1 MSFLDDKHTISPLD
15 ERRNFI
21 LYSITMGGDMIMQF
35 GMSGVAG
42 CGATCFVHPLD
53 VLKVNLQVDTTGRGP
68 LNVAKTIFQQSGI
81 RGLYAG
87 LSAGIF
93 RQITYGMPRM
103 ALYPIVVE
111 KVNVFTGSKGGD
123 MPLYQKFFCGATAGA
138 IASLCGVPSEVTMVR
153 MTADQ
158 KYPIGDPQ
166 RRNYTG
172 VGNALSRIVKEE
184 GVGKLWEGAAPTVA
198 RAVLLNAGQLAVYAD
213 LKEKIGRSTGMSGI
227 PLQFVASLGAS
238 VVATALSCPA
248 DVLKSRMQSMK
259 AGEYANVVDCAR
271 KIVANEGVMAL
282 WKGYVP
288 ATIKL
293 APHTVISFIILDSLS
308 RRLLGHS
315 HF

>member
-1 MSFLDDKHTISPLD
+1 
-15 ERRNFI
+15 
-21 LYSITMGGDMIMQF
+21 MGGDMLMQF
-35 GMSGVAG
+35 GMAGVAG

-53 VLKVNLQVDTTGRGP
+53 VIKVNLQVDTSGKGP
-68 LNVAKTIFQQSGI
+68 VSVAQTIFRQSGI

-111 KVNVFTGSKGGD
+111 KVKSLNGSQTGD
-123 MPLYQKFFCGATAGA
+123 MPLWQKFFCGATAGG
-138 IASLCGVPSEVTMVR
+138 IASLCGVPSEVAMVR

-158 KYPIGDPQ
+158 KYPVGDPQ

-172 VGNALSRIVKEE
+172 VGNALTRIVKEE

-213 LKEKIGRSTGMSGI
+213 LKEKIGRSTGMTGI

-271 KIVANEGVMAL
+271 KVVSNEGIGAL
-282 WKGYVP
+282 WKGYGP
-288 ATIKL
+288 ATVKL
-293 APHTVISFIILDSLS
+293 APHTVLSFIILDTLS
-308 RRLLGHS
+308 RRLLGHA

>member
-1 MSFLDDKHTISPLD
+1 MF
-15 ERRNFI
+15 
-21 LYSITMGGDMIMQF
+21 MQF
-35 GMSGVAG
+35 AMSGAAG

-53 VLKVNLQVDTTGRGP
+53 VIKVNLQVDTVGKSP
-68 LNVAKTIFQQSGI
+68 FSVAASIYKQAGI

-103 ALYPIVVE
+103 ALYPIVVD
-111 KVNVFTGSKGGD
+111 KVNAISGSKPGD
-123 MPLYQKFFCGATAGA
+123 KMPFYQKFICGATAGA
-138 IASLCGVPSEVTMVR
+138 IASLCGVPSEVIMVR

-158 KYPIGDPQ
+158 KYPVGDPQ

-172 VGNALSRIVKEE
+172 VFNALTRIVKEE
-184 GVGKLWEGAAPTVA
+184 GVGKLWEGALPTCA
-198 RAVLLNAGQLAVYAD
+198 RAVLLNAGQLGVYSD
-213 LKEKIGRSTGMSGI
+213 LKEKINKSTGMTGI

-259 AGEYANVVDCAR
+259 AGEYANVFDCAA
-271 KIVANEGVMAL
+271 KIIKNEGITAL

-308 RRLLGHS
+308 RRLLGHA